1 MEGLHRRRE
10 WGDCI
15 VTDLKVVRFLGV
27 DWINVVSDGQ
37 VNTVVY
43 PFVEIS

>member
-1 MEGLHRRRE
+1 MEGLHCRRE
-10 WGDCI
+10 WGDGI
-15 VTDLKVVRFLGV
+15 VKDVKVVRFLGV

-37 VNTVVY
+37 VNTVVN